1 MKLLHPDLKVE
12 ILDTDLRNCCEWVIE
27 SPELFTKYIQ
37 ELKQQINRMQGNFV
51 LSEDEKELEIA
62 KYAEIII
69 DPFAIDVNDRKIV
82 SKLYSDLA
90 KAAYEEDNYLQT
102 MEIQSALQ
110 KYLCNLEQ
118 SSDYILEIDSEVD
131 ISALFKTL
139 NIKFES
145 FPENIFE
152 QVNQYVKV
160 MAELAGKRLVILVNF
175 CSYFSVDQLDELIK
189 NAAYHEIFI
198 LLIESQQKSYS
209 HESNRYIIIDKD
221 GCEIC

>member
-12 ILDTDLRNCCEWVIE
+12 ILDTDLGNCCEWVIE

-160 MAELAGKRLVILVNF
+160 MAELAGKRLVILINF